1 MEKRNNVRL
10 LLRNLLMIA
19 VGSAIF
25 SLGFDLFLE
34 PAGISCGGVSGIA
47 MLIVYATKS
56 KFLTV
61 GILSALINLPLFF
74 FGYHKIGKLFFFGSL
89 LGMVVTSVGF
99 DLFARILP
107 IPKTEP
113 LVAAIFGGVIIG
125 EYGYYESCQE
135 LVTRILKVF
144 CDSTLPVLQKSR
156 DAYDENPYLVE
167 DFYDLCGR
175 TIQNTPALFFRDTN
189 MLLLVTQAAVQGI
202 QLQHR
207 EANNSLMRYL
217 ESLLSY
223 GQEVEKEE
231 GELALNP
238 INYRDRVLSVLSVCG
253 QEMMNQLVAALT
265 GGLPESRLKDSNV
278 SVVSVLYNYY
288 DYFNDLFIQA
298 MANTIA
304 TIPER
309 ILSSA
314 EKHQFMAVGEGRG
327 DDA

>member
-1 MEKRNNVRL
+1 MEKLNNVRL

-125 EYGYYESCQE
+125 AGLGIVFIAGASTGGVDIVAR
-135 LVTRILKVF
+135 LLKLKFRNFPIGKILL
-144 CDSTLPVLQKSR
+144 CM
-156 DAYDENPYLVE
+156 
-167 DFYDLCGR
+167 DLCTAVATG
-175 TIQNTPALFFRDTN
+175 IVYGEFNNTLYSVITLVLSSFVLDKVVYGMDYAKVALIISDRYEEIAQAIDTQLDRGVT
-189 MLLLVTQAAVQGI
+189 LLHGQGF
-202 QLQHR
+202 
-207 EANNSLMRYL
+207 YL
-217 ESLLSY
+217 RSDKFVLLSAVKRK
-223 GQEVEKEE
+223 Q
-231 GELALNP
+231 LA
-238 INYRDRVLSVLSVCG
+238 
-253 QEMMNQLVAALT
+253 Q
-265 GGLPESRLKDSNV
+265 LKDLVMSIDP
-278 SVVSVLYNYY
+278 SAFIILQDAHQVLGDGFKRY
-288 DYFNDLFIQA
+288 DRNEL
-298 MANTIA
+298 
-304 TIPER
+304 
-309 ILSSA
+309 
-314 EKHQFMAVGEGRG
+314 
-327 DDA
+327 

>member
-125 EYGYYESCQE
+125 AGLGIVFIAGASTGGVDIVAR
-135 LVTRILKVF
+135 LLKLKFRNFPIGKILL
-144 CDSTLPVLQKSR
+144 CM
-156 DAYDENPYLVE
+156 
-167 DFYDLCGR
+167 DLCTAVATG
-175 TIQNTPALFFRDTN
+175 IVYGEFNNTLYSVITLVLSSFVLDKVVYGMDYAKVALIISDRYEEIAQAIDTQLDRGVT
-189 MLLLVTQAAVQGI
+189 LLHGQGF
-202 QLQHR
+202 
-207 EANNSLMRYL
+207 YL
-217 ESLLSY
+217 RSDKFVLLSAVKRK
-223 GQEVEKEE
+223 Q
-231 GELALNP
+231 LA
-238 INYRDRVLSVLSVCG
+238 
-253 QEMMNQLVAALT
+253 Q
-265 GGLPESRLKDSNV
+265 LKDLVMSIDPAAFIILQDAHQ
-278 SVVSVLYNYY
+278 VLGDGFKRY
-288 DYFNDLFIQA
+288 DRNEL
-298 MANTIA
+298 
-304 TIPER
+304 
-309 ILSSA
+309 
-314 EKHQFMAVGEGRG
+314 
-327 DDA
+327 

>member
-125 EYGYYESCQE
+125 AGLGIVFIAGASTGGVDIVAR
-135 LVTRILKVF
+135 LLKLKFRNFPIGKILL
-144 CDSTLPVLQKSR
+144 CM
-156 DAYDENPYLVE
+156 
-167 DFYDLCGR
+167 DLCTAVATG
-175 TIQNTPALFFRDTN
+175 IVYGEFNNTLYSVITLVLSSFVLDKVVYGMDYAKVALIISDRYEEIAQAIDTQLDRGVT
-189 MLLLVTQAAVQGI
+189 LLHGQGF
-202 QLQHR
+202 
-207 EANNSLMRYL
+207 YL
-217 ESLLSY
+217 RSDKFVLLSAVKRK
-223 GQEVEKEE
+223 Q
-231 GELALNP
+231 LA
-238 INYRDRVLSVLSVCG
+238 
-253 QEMMNQLVAALT
+253 Q
-265 GGLPESRLKDSNV
+265 LKDLVMSIDP
-278 SVVSVLYNYY
+278 SAFMILQDAHQVLGDGFKRY
-288 DYFNDLFIQA
+288 DRNEL
-298 MANTIA
+298 
-304 TIPER
+304 
-309 ILSSA
+309 
-314 EKHQFMAVGEGRG
+314 
-327 DDA
+327 

>member
-25 SLGFDLFLE
+25 SLGFDLCLE

-56 KFLTV
+56 RFLTV

-125 EYGYYESCQE
+125 AGLGIVFIAGASTGGVDIVAR
-135 LVTRILKVF
+135 LLKLKFRNFPIGKILL
-144 CDSTLPVLQKSR
+144 CM
-156 DAYDENPYLVE
+156 
-167 DFYDLCGR
+167 DLCTAVATG
-175 TIQNTPALFFRDTN
+175 IVYGEFNNTLYSVITLVLSSFVLDKVVYGMDYAKVALIISDRYEEIAQAIDTQLDRGVT
-189 MLLLVTQAAVQGI
+189 LLHGQGF
-202 QLQHR
+202 
-207 EANNSLMRYL
+207 YL
-217 ESLLSY
+217 RSDKFVLLSAVKRK
-223 GQEVEKEE
+223 Q
-231 GELALNP
+231 LA
-238 INYRDRVLSVLSVCG
+238 
-253 QEMMNQLVAALT
+253 Q
-265 GGLPESRLKDSNV
+265 LKDLVMSIDP
-278 SVVSVLYNYY
+278 SAFIILQDAHQVLGDGFKRY
-288 DYFNDLFIQA
+288 DRNEL
-298 MANTIA
+298 
-304 TIPER
+304 
-309 ILSSA
+309 
-314 EKHQFMAVGEGRG
+314 
-327 DDA
+327 

>member
-74 FGYHKIGKLFFFGSL
+74 FGYRKIGKLFFFGSL

-125 EYGYYESCQE
+125 AGLGIVFIAGASTGGVDIVAR
-135 LVTRILKVF
+135 LLKLKFRNFPIGKILL
-144 CDSTLPVLQKSR
+144 CM
-156 DAYDENPYLVE
+156 
-167 DFYDLCGR
+167 DLCTAVATG
-175 TIQNTPALFFRDTN
+175 IVYGEFNNTLYSVITLVLSSFVLDKVVYGMDYAKVALIISDRYEEIAQAIDTQLDRGVT
-189 MLLLVTQAAVQGI
+189 LLHGQGF
-202 QLQHR
+202 
-207 EANNSLMRYL
+207 YL
-217 ESLLSY
+217 RSDKFVLLSAVKRK
-223 GQEVEKEE
+223 Q
-231 GELALNP
+231 LA
-238 INYRDRVLSVLSVCG
+238 
-253 QEMMNQLVAALT
+253 Q
-265 GGLPESRLKDSNV
+265 LKDLV
-278 SVVSVLYNYY
+278 MSVDPSAFIILQDAHQVLGDGFKRY
-288 DYFNDLFIQA
+288 DRNEL
-298 MANTIA
+298 
-304 TIPER
+304 
-309 ILSSA
+309 
-314 EKHQFMAVGEGRG
+314 
-327 DDA
+327 

>member
-125 EYGYYESCQE
+125 AGLGIVFIAGASTGGVDIVAR
-135 LVTRILKVF
+135 LLKLKFRNFPIGKILL
-144 CDSTLPVLQKSR
+144 CM
-156 DAYDENPYLVE
+156 
-167 DFYDLCGR
+167 DLCTAVATG
-175 TIQNTPALFFRDTN
+175 IVYGEFNNTLYSVITLVLSSFVLDKVVYGMDYAKVALIISDRYEEIAQAIDTQLDRGVT
-189 MLLLVTQAAVQGI
+189 LLHGQGF
-202 QLQHR
+202 
-207 EANNSLMRYL
+207 YL
-217 ESLLSY
+217 RCDKFVLLSAVKRK
-223 GQEVEKEE
+223 Q
-231 GELALNP
+231 LA
-238 INYRDRVLSVLSVCG
+238 
-253 QEMMNQLVAALT
+253 Q
-265 GGLPESRLKDSNV
+265 LKDLVMSIDP
-278 SVVSVLYNYY
+278 SAFIILQDAHQVLGDGFKRY
-288 DYFNDLFIQA
+288 DRNEL
-298 MANTIA
+298 
-304 TIPER
+304 
-309 ILSSA
+309 
-314 EKHQFMAVGEGRG
+314 
-327 DDA
+327 